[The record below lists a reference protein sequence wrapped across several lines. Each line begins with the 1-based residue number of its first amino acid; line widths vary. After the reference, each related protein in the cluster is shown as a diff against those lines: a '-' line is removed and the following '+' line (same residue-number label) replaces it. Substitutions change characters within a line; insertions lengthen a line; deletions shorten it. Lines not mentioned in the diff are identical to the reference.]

1 MAVVKPAFT
10 VVEHISS
17 SHLSGNKYTV
27 LTSSCGRHDEH
38 HPLTPSPAPS
48 FPHRDTASG
57 TYPTGCCYSSRKQR
71 CLRSPASSTNC
82 HLHPC
87 FSFIASAKR
96 NHCYEHI
103 IKIIFLSF
111 IIFLAL

>member
-17 SHLSGNKYTV
+17 SYLSGNKYTV

-57 TYPTGCCYSSRKQR
+57 TYPTGCCYSSRKQDAYALLPAPR
-71 CLRSPASSTNC
+71 IATFILVSPSLPVQKGITAMNTS
-82 HLHPC
+82 
-87 FSFIASAKR
+87 
-96 NHCYEHI
+96 
-103 IKIIFLSF
+103 
-111 IIFLAL
+111 

>member
-17 SHLSGNKYTV
+17 SYLSGNKYTV

-48 FPHRDTASG
+48 FPHRDTASV
-57 TYPTGCCYSSRKQR
+57 PTR
-71 CLRSPASSTNC
+71 LVAVTPAESKD
-82 HLHPC
+82 
-87 FSFIASAKR
+87 A
-96 NHCYEHI
+96 Y
-103 IKIIFLSF
+103 
-111 IIFLAL
+111 ALLPAP